1 MKKPEIDINNLPPIN
16 KRLYEFIIKSSG
28 SVYAFSK
35 NIGLSQPRVNSF
47 FHLSGKTGKY
57 PSIQSDVLES
67 ILKKYNLNTNWL
79 FTGEGEMFKNISGN
93 SEALNIQIPT
103 VPEIDKKELS
113 SASPLF
119 DIIKNQGEALK
130 EIALNRDSKHIEEIA
145 LIKKEIEA
153 LKEILK
159 NQSAEFR
166 TLYNKL
172 NELISANNISEQ
184 KKVS

>member
-1 MKKPEIDINNLPPIN
+1 MRQGKFADFIGIDRSNFSKILNGNYPCGEGIIN
-16 KRLYEFIIKSSG
+16 KIVL
-28 SVYAFSK
+28 A
-35 NIGLSQPRVNSF
+35 
-47 FHLSGKTGKY
+47 TGVRK
-57 PSIQSDVLES
+57 EW
-67 ILKKYNLNTNWL
+67 LK
-79 FTGEGEMFKNISGN
+79 TGEGEMFKNTSEN
-93 SEALNIQIPT
+93 SQTTDNIKLPQ

-119 DIIKNQGEALK
+119 DIIKSQGEALK
-130 EIALNRDSKHIEEIA
+130 EIAINRDSKYIEEIT

-153 LKEILK
+153 LREILK

-166 TLYNKL
+166 VIYNKL